1 MLGEVAGPK
10 PAPSFFRNL
19 VRATV
24 HKTMSDALRKETAN
38 MELLEK
44 EFSLLNLAESMPQI
58 GEK

>member
-1 MLGEVAGPK
+1 
-10 PAPSFFRNL
+10 
-19 VRATV
+19 
-24 HKTMSDALRKETAN
+24 MSDALRKETAN